1 MSKKYKK
8 HDQYALLKYMH
19 MLEEGYS
26 AYHIEKHY
34 GMDRKRLKLIWNQY
48 QIIGKKAF
56 EKKKNTS
63 LHADIKYQA
72 ILDFEEK
79 HIPLL
84 EVMSKY
90 DISKSAFDTWRR
102 IYHSGGMEK
111 LRKQKP
117 RGRPPGMGRPKKKTV
132 EQMTELER
140 LQKENQ
146 ELKTELALLKKVR
159 ALVEERNARL
169 YEIGHKPS
177 KD

>member
-8 HDQYALLKYMH
+8 HTYADRLKYMH
-19 MLEEGYS
+19 MIEDGFSIKSISEQYGID
-26 AYHIEKHY
+26 HI
-34 GMDRKRLKLIWNQY
+34 LLSSLWATY
-48 QIIGKKAF
+48 QSKGRVAL
-56 EKKKNTS
+56 EKKCHTEAT
-63 LHADIKYQA
+63 LEIKIEA
-72 ILDFEEK
+72 IRDFEEK
-79 HIPLL
+79 HLSLVNI
-84 EVMSKY
+84 MTKY
-90 DISKSAFDTWRR
+90 GISRAAFYQWRKKL
-102 IYHSGGMEK
+102 HSGGMDA
-111 LRKQKP
+111 LSADG

>member
-1 MSKKYKK
+1 MSKYRK
-8 HDQYALLKYMH
+8 HNQPALLKYMH
-19 MLEEGYS
+19 MLEDGHS
-26 AYHIEKHY
+26 ASYIEKHY
-34 GMDRKRLKLIWNQY
+34 GIDRKRLKLIWSQY
-48 QIIGKKAF
+48 QIIGTKAF
-56 EKKKNTS
+56 EKKKNTR
-63 LHADIKYQA
+63 LRADMKYQA

-90 DISKSAFDTWRR
+90 DISKSALDIWRR
-102 IYHSGGMEK
+102 KYHSGGVEE

-117 RGRPPGMGRPKKKTV
+117 KGRPPGMGRPKKKTV
-132 EQMTELER
+132 EQMTELEK

>member
-8 HDQYALLKYMH
+8 HAYADRLKYMH
-19 MLEEGYS
+19 MLVDGYS
-26 AYHIEKHY
+26 
-34 GMDRKRLKLIWNQY
+34 
-48 QIIGKKAF
+48 
-56 EKKKNTS
+56 
-63 LHADIKYQA
+63 IKYIHTHFGIDHRLLALLWERYQKEGPEALVKKVNTRTTASIKLKA
-72 ILDFEEK
+72 IKDYEEK
-79 HIPLL
+79 HLSLVEI
-84 EVMSKY
+84 MSKY
-90 DISKSAFDTWRR
+90 DISESALRCWVRK
-102 IYHSGGMEK
+102 YHAGGIVA
-111 LRKQKP
+111 LNADG
-117 RGRPPGMGRPKKKTV
+117 RGRPPSMGRPKKKTV